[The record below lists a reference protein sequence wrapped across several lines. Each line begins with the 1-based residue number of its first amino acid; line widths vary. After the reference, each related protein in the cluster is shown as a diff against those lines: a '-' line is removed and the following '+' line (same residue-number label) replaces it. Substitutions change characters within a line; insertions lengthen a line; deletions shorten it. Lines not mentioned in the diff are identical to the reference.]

1 MGSAIYS
8 MDSRQEECFIT
19 TRGVC
24 ECKASIL
31 QAYFERT
38 HCTGY
43 QCILPLKPVSVRAK
57 KNQYLEY
64 VIVTYNLDDCA
75 KHVLRWAA
83 YHASKH

>member
-8 MDSRQEECFIT
+8 RDSRHEEGFIT

-38 HCTGY
+38 HCTGN
-43 QCILPLKPVSVRAK
+43 QGILPLKPVSVRTK
-57 KNQYLEY
+57 LNQYLEY
-64 VIVTYNLDDCA
+64 VIVAYNLDDCVI
-75 KHVLRWAA
+75 HVVI
-83 YHASKH
+83 